1 MSLTAVNECP
11 NCSAGLEKPF
21 HYCPNCGQ
29 SAHLHRFNLPH
40 IFHEIFHA
48 FTHADKGVLYL
59 VKSLTLKP
67 GVVAREYILEGKRKK
82 YFNPFTFLLLVL
94 GLAVFVNSY
103 FKPYFRGDNAKPSAS
118 AHAQPGSASPA
129 DAIQQRKENIA
140 TLLNKRANLIAFAA
154 IPIFTLIFWLFF
166 FRSGIN
172 YAEHL
177 VANVFFA
184 GYFQL
189 VAVVV
194 TVILSLFDRYISTI
208 NEQQLVFQLIYLPIG
223 YYQFMNYHRPVKF
236 LVTLLASLLAL
247 GVWVLLSS
255 QAIRFYIQYG
265 F

>member
-1 MSLTAVNECP
+1 MSLNAVNECP
-11 NCSAGLEKPF
+11 NCSASLEKPF
-21 HYCPNCGQ
+21 NYCPRCGQ
-29 SAHLHRFNLPH
+29 STHLHRFDLPH

-59 VKSLTLKP
+59 VKNLTVRP

-103 FKPYFRGDNAKPSAS
+103 FKPYFRADSAKTASITPS
-118 AHAQPGSASPA
+118 QPGSPA
-129 DAIQQRKENIA
+129 PTDTIQQRKEHIS

-166 FRSGIN
+166 FRTGIN

-194 TVILSLFDRYISTI
+194 TVVLSFFHRYISTI

-223 YYQFMNYHRPVKF
+223 YYQFLNYRRPVKF

-255 QAIRFYIQYG
+255 QAIRFYIVHG
-265 F
+265 L